1 MRERGVERPR
11 FATGGRA
18 TVPLRASSTARSS
31 CRRLVVHSTAGKG
44 SMSAHSRP
52 EGLRGRRRSVDD
64 RAAAVAAA
72 QHGVIT
78 LGQVRA
84 AGMTPAMAATRV
96 RSGVWVRVHPGTYR
110 VRGAPETWRQR
121 VVAACLAGDGA
132 ASHDTALALLL
143 GWAREPLPVEITVP
157 ATRRPRLCGV
167 VVHRAR
173 RLEEGDLARVDGIRV
188 TRAHRTLLD
197 VAGRYEPDE
206 LERLLDEVLRRGASP
221 DRLRERL
228 RDPAARTRKG
238 AGTLRELVEHRCGDE
253 RVTESDLET
262 GFLQLLRRFR
272 VPRPVS
278 QHEVRH
284 SGRLVARVDFAYPES
299 RVALELDGYRWHAGR
314 TRFDADR
321 TRQNAL
327 EALGWTVLRFTWR
340 DVHDRPEG
348 TVAVVWA
355 VLGGRVPAAHRGR
368 DGA

>member
-1 MRERGVERPR
+1 M
-11 FATGGRA
+11 A
-18 TVPLRASSTARSS
+18 
-31 CRRLVVHSTAGKG
+31 
-44 SMSAHSRP
+44 AHSRP

-96 RSGVWVRVHPGTYR
+96 RSGVWVRAHPGTYR

-121 VVAACLAGDGA
+121 VMAACLAGDGA

-157 ATRRPRLCGV
+157 VTRRPRLRGV

-173 RLEEGDLARVDGIRV
+173 RLEGGDLARVDGIRV

-197 VAGRYEPDE
+197 VAGRYEADE
-206 LERLLDEVLRRGASP
+206 LERLLDEVLRRGALP
-221 DRLRERL
+221 DRLGERL

-238 AGTLRELVEHRCGDE
+238 AGTLRELVEHRCGGD

-284 SGRLVARVDFAYPES
+284 SGRLVARVDFAYPEL

-340 DVHDRPEG
+340 DVHDHPEE

-368 DGA
+368 DRA